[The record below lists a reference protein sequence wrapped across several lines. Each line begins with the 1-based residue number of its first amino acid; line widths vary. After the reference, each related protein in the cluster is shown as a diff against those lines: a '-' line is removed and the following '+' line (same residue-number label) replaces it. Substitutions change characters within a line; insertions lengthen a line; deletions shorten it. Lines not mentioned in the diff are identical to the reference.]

1 MGWRV
6 WQMTKLFGKRLYLPL
21 VQSSANNLPT
31 MPKNT
36 IFACPTF

>member
-1 MGWRV
+1 
-6 WQMTKLFGKRLYLPL
+6 LPL